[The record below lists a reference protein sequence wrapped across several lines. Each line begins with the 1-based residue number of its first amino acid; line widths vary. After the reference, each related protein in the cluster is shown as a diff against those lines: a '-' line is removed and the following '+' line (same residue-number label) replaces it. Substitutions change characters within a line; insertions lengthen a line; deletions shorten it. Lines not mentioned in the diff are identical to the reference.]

1 MKLKPVKRKKL
12 VPVDQSPVKTPK
24 MPEKRKKKKSES
36 VLPSNEYKPLLPPK
50 RILVREFPQKNSAE
64 LGKLYLEVSVKRYGE
79 DLENA
84 PEVYLQMYQESDFY
98 TGYRKGGS
106 HFPLEHLYDII
117 DLLTDLSEKCDEEG
131 IE

>member
-1 MKLKPVKRKKL
+1 MKLKPVKKKKL
-12 VPVDQSPVKTPK
+12 VPVEQSPVETPK
-24 MPEKRKKKKSES
+24 TPEKRRKKKSES
-36 VLPSNEYKPLLPPK
+36 ILPSNEYKPLLPPK

-106 HFPLEHLYDII
+106 HFPLEYLYDII
-117 DLLTDLSEKCDEEG
+117 DLLTDLSEECDEEG